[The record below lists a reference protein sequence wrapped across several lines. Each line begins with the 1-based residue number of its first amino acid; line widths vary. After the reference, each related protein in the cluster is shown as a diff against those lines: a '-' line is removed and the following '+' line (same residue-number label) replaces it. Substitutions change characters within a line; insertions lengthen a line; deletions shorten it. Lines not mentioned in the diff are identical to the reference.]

1 VNRLTIVGGKIM
13 TESGSPE
20 ETEIRVV
27 LEQWAA
33 AVRATNVEAI
43 SKHYAEDIVAYD
55 AIAKLQFVGKEAYR
69 KHWDYCVT
77 LCPTMEMVFELKDP
91 VIHADKSVAFSFSL
105 SYCGGKDEQGKVQ
118 ASWMRVT
125 RGYRKIDNQW
135 LAVHEHFS
143 SPFDMESNKAL
154 FTLEP

>member
-1 VNRLTIVGGKIM
+1 M
-13 TESGSPE
+13 TNTRSAE
-20 ETEIRVV
+20 ETEVRAVM
-27 LEQWAA
+27 EQWAA

>member
-1 VNRLTIVGGKIM
+1 MKSTSS
-13 TESGSPE
+13 TE
-20 ETEIRVV
+20 ETDVRAAM
-27 LEQWAA
+27 EQWAA

-43 SKHYAEDIVAYD
+43 SAHYAENIVAYD

-77 LCPTMEMVFELKDP
+77 LCPTNEMVFELKDP

-105 SYCGGKDEQGKVQ
+105 SYCGGKDEQGNVK

-125 RGYRKIDNQW
+125 RGYRKINNRW

-143 SPFDMESNKAL
+143 SPFDMESSKAL
-154 FTLEP
+154 FALEP